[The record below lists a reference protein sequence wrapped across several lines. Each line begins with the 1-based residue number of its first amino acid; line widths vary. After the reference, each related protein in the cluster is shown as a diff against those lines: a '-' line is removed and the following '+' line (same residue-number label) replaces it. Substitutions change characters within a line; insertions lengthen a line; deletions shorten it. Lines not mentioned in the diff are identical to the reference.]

1 MRQRLSQKLEVGGS
15 RLEDER
21 AQPRSGC
28 PEQASP
34 APGIFVD
41 SRRESKNR
49 IGMREPPPH
58 PRVFWE
64 KSPQSIENKGREV
77 GKEGLLGRGAG
88 ETKLWR
94 VFTSDDRTDC
104 RSCQSIKWVLV
115 FRDWAQKAEHA
126 QGHGNKRKSKAAPFS
141 AQTATCRLAG

>member
-1 MRQRLSQKLEVGGS
+1 
-15 RLEDER
+15 
-21 AQPRSGC
+21 
-28 PEQASP
+28 
-34 APGIFVD
+34 
-41 SRRESKNR
+41 
-49 IGMREPPPH
+49 MREQPPH

-77 GKEGLLGRGAG
+77 GKERQESSRVRKRLEGKEIEEVEERKEVGKEVLLGRGAG
-88 ETKLWR
+88 ETKLRR

-126 QGHGNKRKSKAAPFS
+126 QGHGNKRKSKPAPFS